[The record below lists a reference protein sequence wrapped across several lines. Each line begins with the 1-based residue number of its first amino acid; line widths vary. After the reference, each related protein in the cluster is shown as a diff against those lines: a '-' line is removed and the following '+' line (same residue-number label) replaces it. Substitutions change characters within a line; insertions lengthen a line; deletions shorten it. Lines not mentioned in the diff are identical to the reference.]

1 MWETPND
8 CRFVSISLPLIS
20 RGSEY
25 FNHSRAEVMDSD
37 WLLSLLHTFVTER
50 FPSAEGGFWCIIK
63 KVWFGLKTVDVQ
75 FDQLDLND
83 PSDLHFLFLIFF
95 FIWWSHF
102 IFLTNYDVFLSGRLE
117 IWVFSS
123 CCCSSSTLLWE
134 WSCLE
139 SWVSTVKKQ
148 NKNKLPNKE
157 PALRLGFYL
166 RWLMQHSL
174 VISNFFFFL
183 TSLGSE
189 LFLKETQSGWKVN
202 LISLLRHIDWAAVS

>member
-63 KVWFGLKTVDVQ
+63 KLWFGLKTVDVQ

-83 PSDLHFLFLIFF
+83 ASDLHLLPFFIFLF
-95 FIWWSHF
+95 FIWWCSF
-102 IFLTNYDVFLSGRLE
+102 IFLTNYDVCLSGRLE

-123 CCCSSSTLLWE
+123 CYCSSSTLLWE

-139 SWVSTVKKQ
+139 SWVSTVKK
-148 NKNKLPNKE
+148 NKKKQTTKQRASAPSRLLS
-157 PALRLGFYL
+157 ALVDAALSCHLQLF
-166 RWLMQHSL
+166 
-174 VISNFFFFL
+174 FFFFL
-183 TSLGSE
+183 TSL
-189 LFLKETQSGWKVN
+189 V
-202 LISLLRHIDWAAVS
+202 